1 MLAVAGSEDGATVI
15 VDRSGTTVAHTWEAD
30 GFFPVSAEFSPDGA
44 LLATGRRQRIGGAQ
58 LGESGVAVRDWRTNE
73 IVTAVNTFGEGLDFS
88 PDGGRLATA
97 DTDNTASIWDAR
109 TGRLLATLTG
119 HRGGVWDVA
128 FSADGRTL
136 ATAGQDGTVRLWDAE
151 TGVERLTLPGIG
163 SVVHAVQFSPDGKKL
178 ASAGAD
184 GVVRVWAL
192 DVDDL
197 MRIARD
203 HVTRG
208 MTSAECRQYFHVDT
222 CP

>member
-1 MLAVAGSEDGATVI
+1 M
-15 VDRSGTTVAHTWEAD
+15 
-30 GFFPVSAEFSPDGA
+30 
-44 LLATGRRQRIGGAQ
+44 
-58 LGESGVAVRDWRTNE
+58 
-73 IVTAVNTFGEGLDFS
+73 TAVNTFGEGLDFS